1 VRGGQK
7 VVLGRLGVTESGKD
21 QIVVLTAKI
30 AP

>member
-1 VRGGQK
+1 
-7 VVLGRLGVTESGKD
+7 VLGRLGVTESGKD